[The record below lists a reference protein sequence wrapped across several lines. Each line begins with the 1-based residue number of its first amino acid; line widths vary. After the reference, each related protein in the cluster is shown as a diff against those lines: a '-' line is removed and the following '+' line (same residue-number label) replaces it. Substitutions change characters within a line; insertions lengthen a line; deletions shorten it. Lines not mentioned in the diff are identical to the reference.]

1 MNDLLSGN
9 LIVQLKY
16 VYFKFYHGIIAFRQ
30 YRNGEGEE
38 WLDQGKDC
46 LEKFK
51 VWSSLS
57 PTNFQSKLLILEAEY
72 QASEANIFVAKTM
85 FQSATRVARNNGLIN
100 DQALACKLYGQFL
113 ISIVEYQDAI
123 SWLNL
128 SKSAFKDW
136 GATHLQKQVENEVQT
151 LIRENNL
158 HDVVTSSS
166 DGTSSCNLKHER
178 GW

>member
-85 FQSATRVARNNGLIN
+85 FQSAARVARNNGLIN

-136 GATHLQKQVENEVQT
+136 GATHLQKQVENKVQT